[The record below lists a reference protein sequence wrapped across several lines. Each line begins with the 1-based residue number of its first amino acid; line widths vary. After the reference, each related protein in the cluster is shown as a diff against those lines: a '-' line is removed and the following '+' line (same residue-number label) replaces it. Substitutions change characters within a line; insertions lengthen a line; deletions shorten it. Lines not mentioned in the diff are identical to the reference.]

1 MSLYLAI
8 DAGGTK
14 TECLL
19 ADDRRVLA
27 RASTG
32 TVKLMRISE
41 EEATRRLLTLLEEVA
56 GAAGESLD
64 QVTLT

>member
-14 TECLL
+14 TRCLL
-19 ADDRRVLA
+19 ADAGRVLA

-32 TVKLMRISE
+32 TVKLMRVSE
-41 EEATRRLLTLLEEVA
+41 AEADVRLRPCSTRLLPLPVSRLPT
-56 GAAGESLD
+56 
-64 QVTLT
+64 